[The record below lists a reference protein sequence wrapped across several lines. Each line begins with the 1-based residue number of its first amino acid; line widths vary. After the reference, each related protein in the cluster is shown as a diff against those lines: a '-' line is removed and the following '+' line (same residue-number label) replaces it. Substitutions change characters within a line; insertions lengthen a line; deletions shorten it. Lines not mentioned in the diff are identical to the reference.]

1 MRVGREQTTMYMG
14 SASPT
19 ARVEIDKI
27 DVAPLHASGVSTHP
41 SAAPVHASG
50 ASTHPSTTPP
60 HTSGASTH
68 PSTTPLHASGASRGW
83 YTAWSA
89 AKGSRRHSRRNAVR
103 RALVCGDILGLTL
116 ALGLYELLW
125 GGLGEHGFGALPL
138 AVASIAVTLA
148 TAHLLGLYDRDL
160 ESVDHATADEVFTL
174 FQAVTL
180 SAWLLI
186 AASFLTGSKLSDP
199 RGLVVLWATAI
210 ALMLCARVVARAA
223 TRRYGSR
230 QRTLIVGSGE
240 VGQWVAQKLLR
251 NPRLRLELVGFV
263 DGRPLQRRLQL
274 EDLPVLGGPEQLR
287 ELVRTHEVER
297 VIVAFSGDSDAHT
310 LRAIRALAAE
320 PIQVDIVPRLFET
333 VGLGAGLHLLEGL
346 PLIGLTPSLPS
357 ARALAFKRAIDVTVS
372 TAALVA
378 LLPLMAVV
386 ALAIK
391 LDSPGPALYL
401 GERVGRNGRRF
412 RLCKFRT
419 MHTHACRGERYGAAE
434 AEALFERLMADPTRR
449 AEFQRVRKLRND
461 PRVTRFGALLRRT
474 SIDEL
479 PQLLNVIRGDLSL
492 VGPRPVTAYEYDQLD
507 LAAHGEPGE
516 PGEDDAVSLHLPPG
530 YWERDSIRPGVT
542 GYWQVMAR
550 SNVGYEERLRL
561 DLTYM
566 TSWSLKLDLQIAAR
580 TLSVLA
586 GHGAY

>member
-1 MRVGREQTTMYMG
+1 MQVGPKQTTMYMD
-14 SASPT
+14 SANPA

-27 DVAPLHASGVSTHP
+27 DIATLHTPGTSTRPTGGPLHAP
-41 SAAPVHASG
+41 
-50 ASTHPSTTPP
+50 
-60 HTSGASTH
+60 
-68 PSTTPLHASGASRGW
+68 GASRRW
-83 YTAWSA
+83 YASRS
-89 AKGSRRHSRRNAVR
+89 GVEGRPRRSRRYTVR
-103 RALVCGDILGLTL
+103 RALVCGDILGLAL

-125 GGLGEHGFGALPL
+125 GGLGVHGFTALPL
-138 AVASIAVTLA
+138 AVATIGVTLA
-148 TAHLLGLYDRDL
+148 TAHLLGLYNRDL
-160 ESVDHATADEVFTL
+160 ESVDHTTADEIFTL
-174 FQAVTL
+174 LQAVTL
-180 SAWLLI
+180 SAWLLV
-186 AASFLTGSKLSDP
+186 AASFLTGSKLGDP
-199 RGLVVLWATAI
+199 RGLVVLWALAMG
-210 ALMLCARVVARAA
+210 LMLCARVAARAL
-223 TRRYGSR
+223 TRREGHR
-230 QRTLIVGSGE
+230 QRTLILGSGE

-263 DGRPLQRRLQL
+263 DGRPLQRRLPL

-287 ELVRTHEVER
+287 ELVRAHEIER
-297 VIVAFSGDSDAHT
+297 VIVAFSGDSDART
-310 LRAIRALAAE
+310 LQAIRALAAE
-320 PIQVDIVPRLFET
+320 PIQIDIVPRLFET

-357 ARALAFKRAIDVTVS
+357 TRALAFKRAIDVTVS
-372 TAALVA
+372 TVALVA
-378 LLPLMAVV
+378 LLPLMALV
-386 ALAIK
+386 ALAVK

-419 MHTHACRGERYGAAE
+419 MHTHACRGERYGGAE
-434 AEALFERLMADPTRR
+434 AEALFEQLMSNPARR

-474 SIDEL
+474 SLDEL
-479 PQLLNVIRGDLSL
+479 PQLLNVIRGELSL

-507 LAAHGEPGE
+507 LAVRGEPGSE
-516 PGEDDAVSLHLPPG
+516 EDAVSLHLPPG
-530 YWERDSIRPGVT
+530 YWEGDSIRPGVT

-566 TSWSLKLDLQIAAR
+566 TSWSLKLDLQIAAK
-580 TLSVLA
+580 TLGVLA